1 MVIEIPYG
9 TAQYRSLTKRKIIA
23 TTKKE
28 KTNHPIWVIYSFYNW
43 ENRQRPNASIL
54 FQTQIIRRFKHRH
67 SKTANIKPGPFEHSH
82 RNFTNPLPCS
92 ALFSCGRIIQKVD
105 FCPAKG
111 YIVFEKQNGR
121 TKIPN

>member
-1 MVIEIPYG
+1 MG
-9 TAQYRSLTKRKIIA
+9 NLFFLQLGKQTTAKRLNPFSDA
-23 TTKKE
+23 D
-28 KTNHPIWVIYSFYNW
+28 HQAV
-43 ENRQRPNASIL
+43 
-54 FQTQIIRRFKHRH
+54 RH